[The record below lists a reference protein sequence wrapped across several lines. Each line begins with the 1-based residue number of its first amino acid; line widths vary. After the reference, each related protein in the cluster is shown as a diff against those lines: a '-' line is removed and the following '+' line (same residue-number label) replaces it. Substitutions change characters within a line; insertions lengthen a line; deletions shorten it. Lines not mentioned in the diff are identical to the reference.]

1 MINSLIDQKLKRTA
15 KESAMRAG
23 AIVMQ
28 NNQVAL
34 IKRQREDES
43 PFYLFPGGTVEPGET
58 PGEAAKREILEELGL
73 HIKVGA
79 LVVVSRFRNT
89 EQYFYRSTITSGDF
103 GTGTGQEIIGEIG
116 PNRGIYQ
123 PIWMPVDDL
132 LHRPTRPQSVCQL
145 IVKAVTGTWPDE
157 PLYVTD

>member
-1 MINSLIDQKLKRTA
+1 
-15 KESAMRAG
+15 MRAG

-79 LVVVSRFRNT
+79 S
-89 EQYFYRSTITSGDF
+89 
-103 GTGTGQEIIGEIG
+103 
-116 PNRGIYQ
+116 
-123 PIWMPVDDL
+123 
-132 LHRPTRPQSVCQL
+132 
-145 IVKAVTGTWPDE
+145 
-157 PLYVTD
+157 